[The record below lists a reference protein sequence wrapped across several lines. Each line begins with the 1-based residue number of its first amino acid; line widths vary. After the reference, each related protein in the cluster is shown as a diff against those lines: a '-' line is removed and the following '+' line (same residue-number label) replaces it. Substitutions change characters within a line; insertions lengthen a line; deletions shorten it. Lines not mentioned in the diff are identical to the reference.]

1 MRLFVATS
9 NPGKLRDFAHAAGSA
24 EDVQIEPLAGL
35 AGIPAPAEDGLTFE
49 ANARE
54 KAVYYS
60 RYAPGELVIADDS
73 GLEVACLD
81 DGPGVRSARFAEDQA
96 QAQNFP
102 AMPVSTVDERNN
114 VALLRALN
122 GVPEHCRRG
131 RYRCVLALARD
142 GAVLAT
148 ADGALEGRILK
159 APRGDAGFG
168 YDPLFLLPE
177 IGKTMAEVDMAVR
190 LEVSHRGR
198 ALRRLLDSSESAG
211 WRVNGE

>member
-9 NPGKLRDFAHAAGSA
+9 NPGKLRDFAHAAAGA
-24 EDVQIEPLAGL
+24 EGVQIEPLAGL

-81 DGPGVRSARFAEDQA
+81 DGPGVLSARFAEDQA

-102 AMPVSTVDERNN
+102 AMPASTLDERNN
-114 VALLRALN
+114 VALLRALD
-122 GVPEHCRRG
+122 GVPDHCRRG
-131 RYRCVLALARD
+131 RYRCVLAVARD
-142 GAVLAT
+142 GEVLAT
-148 ADGALEGRILK
+148 ADGALEGRILR

-190 LEVSHRGR
+190 LDVSHRGR
-198 ALRRLLDSSESAG
+198 ALRRLLEGSELAS
-211 WRVNGE
+211 WRVRSD